1 MSIGLKV
8 TVFLVG
14 CNGNW
19 KKRNSTCAVIDP
31 PQRSVMVCKV
41 IPADYNVMLRLMS
54 CERNWTCFAC
64 LKSIL
69 TVNHFGPVISK

>member
-19 KKRNSTCAVIDP
+19 KKRNSTCALIDP
-31 PQRSVMVCKV
+31 TEKCNGLYL

-69 TVNHFGPVISK
+69 ATNQFGPVVSK